1 MNKQTKTEQYQ
12 KAQELY
18 KMEYAHFTDKYIPLI
33 REFKPILKKGTLE
46 EKITT
51 LWLWLENDRFFVEDV
66 EEWTKIAKAI
76 EKEHGAP
83 VAEWC
88 ALYYVNLDWLYNVRP
103 YTRKAKESL
112 YLITRF
118 QTELKYIVQQKDIV
132 TQIAKISNKIS
143 HTCNEEEKEIIK
155 ELYELYKGKEELFL
169 TKKDYVEKQQ
179 EDLEELAARLM
190 RGIKSSAVAFT
201 EYYERLGFSNFMP
214 TDLTEIIKE
223 LSSSYYKPVCIENKI
238 FYDNVKPNKALITRT
253 TKKIQENVKYLLDD

>member
-12 KAQELY
+12 RAEELY
-18 KMEYAHFTDKYIPLI
+18 KVERSQFTDKFAPLCS
-33 REFKPILKKGTLE
+33 FKSILKNGTLE
-46 EKITT
+46 EKITA
-51 LWLWLENDRFFVEDV
+51 LWLRLENNKYFLEDV
-66 EEWTKIAKAI
+66 EEWAKIAKAI

-88 ALYYVNLDWLYNVRP
+88 ALYYVNLDWLYNVRH

-112 YLITRF
+112 YLIASF
-118 QTELKYIVQQKDIV
+118 QTELKYIVQQIDLLN
-132 TQIAKISNKIS
+132 QIAKIANETSRS
-143 HTCNEEEKEIIK
+143 CSEEEKEKIK
-155 ELYELYKGKEELFL
+155 ELSEIYKSKEELFL
-169 TKKDYVEKQQ
+169 TKKDYVKKQH
-179 EDLEELAARLM
+179 EDLEELIIRLM

-223 LSSSYYKPVCIENKI
+223 LSSSYYKPVCIESKI

-253 TKKIQENVKYLLDD
+253 TKKIQENIKYLLDD